1 MKNIDIKDGGPSLA
15 SDRKTEKLAE
25 TWKPKPIVE
34 AVNEAKESIVKSKW
48 FRKVATDS
56 EKQNVLYGFDRAVDA
71 VRDCIVGNQETKKR
85 IDEWRERQG

>member
-48 FRKVATDS
+48 FRKAATDS

>member
-1 MKNIDIKDGGPSLA
+1 MKNIDIEDGGPSLA

-34 AVNEAKESIVKSKW
+34 AVDEAKESIVKSKW
-48 FRKVATDS
+48 FRKSANNTRRRDI
-56 EKQNVLYGFDRAVDA
+56 LYGFDQAVNA